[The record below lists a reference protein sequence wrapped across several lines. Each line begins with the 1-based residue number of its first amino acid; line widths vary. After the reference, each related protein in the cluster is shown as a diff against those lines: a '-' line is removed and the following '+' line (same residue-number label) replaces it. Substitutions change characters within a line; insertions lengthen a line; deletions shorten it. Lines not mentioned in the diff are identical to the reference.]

1 MVELFIMAIWVVRIP
16 REGYKIRQVFLLF
29 LLPSCKQPKDQTW
42 LVCLYRIEKN
52 RPLFYVMRLRKGTVR
67 VCLKLS
73 CENIAISDLAF
84 STNTL
89 NIVNCKDDNIRKLNR
104 DTILKFLFSK
114 TATKIDEIFSVD
126 VKSTVKISS
135 IFVAFLKNINF
146 TQNKKS

>member
-1 MVELFIMAIWVVRIP
+1 
-16 REGYKIRQVFLLF
+16 
-29 LLPSCKQPKDQTW
+29 
-42 LVCLYRIEKN
+42 
-52 RPLFYVMRLRKGTVR
+52 MRLRKGTVR

-135 IFVAFLKNINF
+135 IFVAFLENINF
-146 TQNKKS
+146 SRVFTQKFVDNAQQCFAFTPRANSPPNDLNFH